1 METAPKTVY
10 TVLKEIAFYADLSQA
25 PLWEKSMYLKW
36 CVNLGGLPVFQAM
49 FIEMLSGVLLLVAI
63 LGGAVLMYNYLE
75 KGDSNGKK

>member
-1 METAPKTVY
+1 VG
-10 TVLKEIAFYADLSQA
+10 KE
-25 PLWEKSMYLKW
+25 
-36 CVNLGGLPVFQAM
+36 CVFKMVREIRGGLLMFQAM

>member
-36 CVNLGGLPVFQAM
+36 CINLGRS
-49 FIEMLSGVLLLVAI
+49 SGVSSHV
-63 LGGAVLMYNYLE
+63 Y
-75 KGDSNGKK
+75 